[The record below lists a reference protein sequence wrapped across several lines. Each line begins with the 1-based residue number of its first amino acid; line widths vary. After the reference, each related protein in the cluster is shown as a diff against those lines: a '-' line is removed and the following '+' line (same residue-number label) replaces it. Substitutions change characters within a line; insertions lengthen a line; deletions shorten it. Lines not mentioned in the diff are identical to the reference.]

1 MKVVRFYEEGGP
13 EVLKLEDLPEPEPG
27 DGQVKVRIDVAGVSF
42 ADVQQRGG
50 HYRVKPPL
58 PAVLG
63 RSMVGTV
70 VAAGP
75 GVDASAVGKQYIG
88 SSLTGAYAQFGL
100 ASFAALEE
108 VPEGVD
114 PIAAFSILAEAEV
127 AGMVLKVS
135 GRLQPGES
143 VFVPAATG
151 GIGYLAVQLALLY
164 GAGRVLG
171 GASSE
176 AKRQQVAE
184 LGAIPID
191 YTKEGWPQEVIAQ
204 NGGKGVDLALEV
216 IGGQSVYDTIEATR
230 SGGRIVNYGNITDT
244 NAPVN
249 PRTLLSR
256 NLTLTGY
263 FRGNTM
269 QDGLWPEERKAL
281 NEEIRNFIISGKLKP
296 MIGGTFKLEE
306 AAQAHEALEQR
317 QTTGKVLLLPNS

>member
-27 DGQVKVRIDVAGVSF
+27 KGEVKVRIDVAGVSF

-50 HYRVKPPL
+50 HYRTRPQL

-75 GVDASAVGKQYIG
+75 GVDESTIGKQFIG
-88 SSLTGAYAQFGL
+88 ASLTGSYAQFGL
-100 ASFAALEE
+100 ASAAALEP
-108 VPEGVD
+108 VPAGVD
-114 PIAAFSILAEAEV
+114 AIAAYSILAEGEV
-127 AGMVLKVS
+127 AGMVLKVA
-135 GRLQPGES
+135 GRLQQGES

-151 GIGYLAVQLALLY
+151 GIGYLAVQLAQLY

-171 GASSE
+171 AASSE
-176 AKRQQVAE
+176 SKRAKVAN

-216 IGGQSVYDTIEATR
+216 TGGQFVYDTLEATR
-230 SGGRIVNYGNITDT
+230 AGGRVVNYGNITDT

-263 FRGNTM
+263 FRGNSV
-269 QDGLWPEERKAL
+269 QEGLWPVERQAL
-281 NEEIRNFIISGKLKP
+281 NEEIRNFIVSGKLQP
-296 MIGGTFKLEE
+296 MVGGTFKLEDAAE
-306 AAQAHEALEQR
+306 AHKALESR
-317 QTTGKVLLLPNS
+317 QTMGKVLLLPNG